1 MRRWAPAEVTPQY
14 RYRMTANRRP
24 THVRTHPRAGSQL
37 LVTALLAV
45 VGLVGL
51 GPVRPAAAASPV
63 PAGYRLVASEPLGPG
78 VEHQTLRQDQPPQD
92 VHVARLAPGQAGRL
106 LPVVANDVVSGSSG
120 AEPTSSMCVRVK
132 CAAAVNGD
140 FFDGRG
146 RPIGAMVAGGELLTT
161 PEAPHILLRVDGR
174 GQPTLRPGIDWGAGV
189 TTADGRTVGIP
200 AVNRPLSGEGIIL
213 YSRRWGP
220 STATPADGGTVEV
233 AFRLPS
239 SATAALPSGSS
250 AVAVGPAVVGGNQ
263 PIPAGHV
270 VLSGRGAGARALV
283 DLAQRAGGAAAL
295 NVSAGGIVSAI
306 GGSPQLLQ
314 NRRSNY
320 PTNNPDSF
328 TQERHARTVV
338 GITSSGEMLLVTA
351 DARGASSGLTLAEA
365 TQLLSGLGA
374 VDALNLD
381 GGTSTTFVGAGS
393 VRNAP
398 SGGAERGVASAL
410 TIVPVA
416 APPDPVTALL
426 THVTESLN
434 SLLQPR

>member
-1 MRRWAPAEVTPQY
+1 
-14 RYRMTANRRP
+14 MTANPRS
-24 THVRTHPRAGSQL
+24 THVRNHPRAGSRL
-37 LVTALLAV
+37 IIAALLAV

-63 PAGYRLVASEPLGPG
+63 PAGYRLVASEALGPG

-106 LPVVANDVVSGSSG
+106 LPVLANDVVSGSSG

-132 CAAAVNGD
+132 CVAAVNGD

-161 PEAPHILLRVDGR
+161 PEAEHILLRVDGR
-174 GQPTLRPGIDWGAGV
+174 GQPTLRPGIDWGVGV
-189 TTADGRTVGIP
+189 STADGRTLAIP
-200 AVNRPLSGEGIIL
+200 AVNRALSGEGITI

-233 AFRLPS
+233 ALRLPGT
-239 SATAALPSGSS
+239 ATAALPSGPS
-250 AVAVGPAVVGGNQ
+250 AVAVGPAVAGGNQ

-270 VLSGRGAGARALV
+270 VLSGRGAGARSLV
-283 DLAQRAGGAAAL
+283 DLAQRAGGTAAL

-314 NRRSNY
+314 NGKTNY
-320 PTNNPDSF
+320 PTANRDSF
-328 TQERHARTVV
+328 TQQRHARTIV
-338 GITSSGEMLLVTA
+338 GITPSGEMLLVTA

-381 GGTSTTFVGAGS
+381 GGSSTTFVGAGS

-410 TIVPVA
+410 TVVPLPVG

-426 THVTESLN
+426 TQVTESVN

>member
-1 MRRWAPAEVTPQY
+1 
-14 RYRMTANRRP
+14 MTAN
-24 THVRTHPRAGSQL
+24 PRSKHARKL
-37 LVTALLAV
+37 IIAALLAV

-51 GPVRPAAAASPV
+51 GAVRPAAAASPV
-63 PAGYRLVASEPLGPG
+63 PAACRVVAWEALGAG

-92 VHVARLAPGQAGRL
+92 VHVARLAPGHAGRL

-120 AEPTSSMCVRVK
+120 AEPTSSICVRVK

-140 FFDGRG
+140 FFDGGG
-146 RPIGAMVAGGELLTT
+146 RPVGAMVAGGELLTT
-161 PEAPHILLRVDGR
+161 PESEHILLRVDGQ
-174 GQPTLRPGIDWGAGV
+174 GQPTLRPGIDWGVGV
-189 TTADGRTVGIP
+189 STADGRTLAVP
-200 AVNRPLSGEGIIL
+200 AVNRPLSGEGITL

-220 STATPADGGTVEV
+220 STATPADGGTVEL
-233 AFRLPS
+233 ALRLPS
-239 SATAALPSGSS
+239 TATAALPSGSS
-250 AVAVGPAVVGGNQ
+250 AVAVGPAVAGGNQ

-270 VLSGRGAGARALV
+270 VLSGRGKGARALV
-283 DLAQRAGGAAAL
+283 DLAQRAGGTAAL
-295 NVSAGGIVSAI
+295 NVSVGGVVSAI

-314 NRRSNY
+314 NGMSNY
-320 PTNNPDSF
+320 PANNPDSF
-328 TQERHARTVV
+328 TQQRHARTVV

-381 GGTSTTFVGAGS
+381 GGSSTTFVGAGS

-410 TIVPVA
+410 AVVPVS
-416 APPDPVTALL
+416 APPDPLTALL
-426 THVTESLN
+426 TQVTESLN
-434 SLLQPR
+434 TLLKPR